1 MRTFRRF
8 SFSLRS
14 VLLTLVLFAVPLSAS
29 AAFVGGLNTPDN
41 KTVTRGEFVRAAI
54 KVLELPVL
62 QECEGLPYLR
72 VPRGLMKEVCT
83 AHDKDALL
91 VFGRN
96 DIVLGRTIT
105 RGQAAGVLAALA
117 GLHSQSE
124 VDFKDVR
131 ESATTTPG
139 VKVAIDQGW
148 MEPLRDKYFGVRR
161 VLTGKDARLLLRKV
175 RGDAGII
182 DPDTG
187 DGVQELETPT
197 IKIRVKTK
205 ERLGNLPNYQIL
217 ETIWRLVTEEYLYE
231 DKIDLEEAFYK
242 AAEGLVKSLE
252 DRHTQFFRPV
262 ESRGFT
268 TRIQGNFEGIGAQVE
283 DQEGVLTIVTPLRG
297 SPAEAAG
304 LKPGDQVLA
313 VDGKSIDGVPF
324 LEAVDMIRGPKGST
338 VHLSIRRNG
347 IDLQIPVIRGT
358 ITVSELIVDWHGDV
372 AALTLTQFGSQ
383 TLSEVRAKVLEIQQK
398 DPKGFILDLRNN
410 PGGLLTAAVEVT
422 GQFVPP
428 GSDVLK
434 VVGRD
439 ETGVKTTRGNPSLH
453 PDVPMVV
460 LINGGSA
467 SAAEIVA
474 AALQDHDRAIIL
486 GEKTFG
492 KGSVQQ
498 VMQFSDQSLLKMT
511 TAEYFS
517 PNGHKVDGVGVT
529 PDIPLAN
536 QDQRDDQMN
545 RALDLLR

>member
-1 MRTFRRF
+1 
-8 SFSLRS
+8 
-14 VLLTLVLFAVPLSAS
+14 
-29 AAFVGGLNTPDN
+29 
-41 KTVTRGEFVRAAI
+41 VRAAI